1 MSKHLLWEIGTEE
14 LPARFIKPALK
25 SLKEKDNTTILMA
38 ILV

>member
-25 SLKEKDNTTILMA
+25 SLKELTEKKLKE
-38 ILV
+38 LFLS